1 MTQGKL
7 DSYKFG
13 EIKPYIIYLESTT
26 PYDPGIFYTFDTELE
41 LKKVI
46 LEELLSFGGVEE
58 SDLERFQDELEAALP
73 ESINDFDESVLDRIN
88 AFIPLWNVGFVG
100 TFEDLLSSNKE
111 APKWFRKEFREY
123 ADIEGGDS
131 PLNSDEIDG
140 FKTFML
146 PDWER

>member
-1 MTQGKL
+1 MSTL
-7 DSYKFG
+7 SNYNF
-13 EIKPYIIYLESTT
+13 ESIKPYVIYLEDTV
-26 PYDPGIFYTFDTELE
+26 PYDPGIFYTFETE
-41 LKKVI
+41 K
-46 LEELLSFGGVEE
+46 ELLEVLKSELLVFGGVEE
-58 SDLERFQDELEAALP
+58 SNLEQFQEDLEAALP

-88 AFIPLWNVGFVG
+88 VLIPLWNVGFVG

-131 PLNSDEIDG
+131 PLNSDEIDS

-146 PDWER
+146 PEWER